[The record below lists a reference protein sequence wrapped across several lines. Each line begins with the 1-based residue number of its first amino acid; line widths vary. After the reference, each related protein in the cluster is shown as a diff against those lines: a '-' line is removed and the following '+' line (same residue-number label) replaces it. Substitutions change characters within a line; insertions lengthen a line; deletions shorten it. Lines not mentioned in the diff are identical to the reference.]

1 MNDEPLLGPWV
12 RRFLLEHL
20 VAERNLARNTQR
32 SYRDALTLLI
42 PFAAAQLHQTVDRLQ
57 VVDVSADLVRLF
69 LADLEQTRQCAITT
83 RNQRLAAVH
92 ALARFVG
99 EHSPEHIAWCGQIRS
114 VPFKKAS
121 KTVIPYLDKPQ
132 MDALLAAPD
141 RGTAQGRRDHA
152 LLLFLYNSGSR
163 AQEAA
168 QLLVGELALAGG
180 SVKIRGKGGKERHC
194 PLWPSTVAEI
204 TVLIADRAPTSP
216 VFLNRCGHQIT
227 RFGVHTLVERYV
239 LKAQIQMP
247 SLATKR
253 ISPHTIR
260 HYLPFR
266 TMSGSQRALRI
277 WTGKFRSHPVRPR
290 RWRDIVRCRLQTV
303 QEREESVARLIP
315 AGFCIRR
322 GGPRKGFLLHGKCR
336 FEVNLRGFNTFATE
350 PQRDYRTVDACLQQ
364 VHGRGVPQAM
374 DSNPF
379 VFQGGAQVGGR
390 RTMLVQQVLH
400 AVDAEAFTLSVGEQ
414 HLSVTALGLVQP
426 GFQDG
431 EYRSGDGRTAFL
443 APLTNYP
450 HVGAGAE
457 DEVFAFE
464 TGHLG

>member
-42 PFAAAQLHQTVDRLQ
+42 PFAAGQLHQPVDRLQ

-121 KTVIPYLDKPQ
+121 KTAVPYLDKPQ

-204 TVLIADRAPTSP
+204 AVLIEDRAPTSP

-260 HYLPFR
+260 HTTATHLL
-266 TMSGSQRALRI
+266 RAGVDI
-277 WTGKFRSHPVRPR
+277 NTVRAWLGHVSLDTTNIYAEIDLETKAKALAKCEIGDPPKPKP
-290 RWRDIVRCRLQTV
+290 RWREDPG
-303 QEREESVARLIP
+303 LI
-315 AGFCIRR
+315 
-322 GGPRKGFLLHGKCR
+322 
-336 FEVNLRGFNTFATE
+336 
-350 PQRDYRTVDACLQQ
+350 
-364 VHGRGVPQAM
+364 
-374 DSNPF
+374 
-379 VFQGGAQVGGR
+379 
-390 RTMLVQQVLH
+390 
-400 AVDAEAFTLSVGEQ
+400 
-414 HLSVTALGLVQP
+414 
-426 GFQDG
+426 
-431 EYRSGDGRTAFL
+431 AFL
-443 APLTNYP
+443 RSL
-450 HVGAGAE
+450 
-457 DEVFAFE
+457 
-464 TGHLG
+464 